1 MGVPGSNR
9 IGIQPKMLDPD
20 PYQINT
26 DPKPWVGVPVNAP
39 LVEDD
44 HDGEQEV
51 VGEEGGLGQ
60 HLHNKHIA
68 KGHI

>member
-1 MGVPGSNR
+1 MGR
-9 IGIQPKMLDPD
+9 
-20 PYQINT
+20 
-26 DPKPWVGVPVNAP
+26 VGVPVNAP

-60 HLHNKHIA
+60 HLHSKHNKHNA
-68 KGHI
+68 RGV

>member
-1 MGVPGSNR
+1 M
-9 IGIQPKMLDPD
+9 D
-20 PYQINT
+20 T
-26 DPKPWVGVPVNAP
+26 KPWVGIPVNAP

-60 HLHNKHIA
+60 HLHNKHNARGDI
-68 KGHI
+68 KNSTYQYIHIFKFRLFIFNN